1 MANDPLEIE
10 PCEVWFYHLERSDA
24 GEVLPDLLERT
35 LARGWR
41 ALVLAGGPE
50 RLDALGGRLW
60 AWREDAFLAHGRA
73 DGPSPERQPILL
85 SEDGRNLN
93 GARALFLLD
102 GAEAPPLDG
111 YLRCLDLFDGRDPE
125 AVAGARRRWRSAKA
139 QGALVSYWRQT
150 EAGRWEKQA

>member
-1 MANDPLEIE
+1 MADDA
-10 PCEVWFYHLERSDA
+10 CEVWFYHLERSDA
-24 GEVLPDLLERT
+24 DAVLPDLLERT

-41 ALVLAGGPE
+41 ALVLAGGSE

-85 SEDGRNLN
+85 SLDGRNLN

-102 GAEAPPLDG
+102 GAQVPALDG
-111 YLRCLDLFDGRDPE
+111 YLRCLDLFDGRDGE